1 VHTSAGKTHEIKYK
15 YIGSRRPRTMVVAG
29 DASTSAYRNVEN
41 QLLFRL
47 MVLASLPEKISPSEK

>member
-41 QLLFRL
+41 QLLVQINGFSIVARKNF
-47 MVLASLPEKISPSEK
+47 SI